1 MNEITILK
9 EALRNGFIASLRDAG
24 IGAFDV
30 LMILFAFSDDD
41 KKAAISY
48 KTICKATKFSLAK
61 VVTTLERLEDLE
73 LIEKVRTNV
82 RNRPSIYKINIK
94 SS

>member
-1 MNEITILK
+1 MKEISILK
-9 EALRNGFIASLRDAG
+9 DALRNGFIANLRPAG

-30 LMILFAFSDDD
+30 LMVLFAFSDDD
-41 KKAAISY
+41 KKVSISY
-48 KTICKATKFSLAK
+48 KQVCKATKFSLQK
-61 VVTTLERLEDLE
+61 VVTTLELLEDLG

-82 RNRPSIYKINIK
+82 RNRPSVYKINIK